1 MCVKANEAG
10 LAARAARV
18 RSKARGAAAGP
29 SKPKRGSGEQMDR
42 SKVLLGLVTV
52 ACGVV
57 VVAVHKQQTFER
69 SEMHKGVLRDMARQ
83 EAKLA
88 KQGVAATDSKS

>member
-1 MCVKANEAG
+1 
-10 LAARAARV
+10 
-18 RSKARGAAAGP
+18 
-29 SKPKRGSGEQMDR
+29 MDR

-69 SEMHKGVLRDMARQ
+69 SEMHKGVLRDIERQ
-83 EAKLA
+83 EAKQLA
-88 KQGVAATDSKS
+88 KQGSGATTESKS